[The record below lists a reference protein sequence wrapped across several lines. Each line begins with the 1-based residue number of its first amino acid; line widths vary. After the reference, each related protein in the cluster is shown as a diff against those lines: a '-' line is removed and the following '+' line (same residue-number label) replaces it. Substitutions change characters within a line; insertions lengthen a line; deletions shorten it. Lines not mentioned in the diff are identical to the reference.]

1 MEGSVDLGYPAMHR
15 PGVEPAIC
23 RSQVQRPSH
32 YTTEQLEKVAVV
44 DTKERKIRGIFASIT
59 E

>member
-1 MEGSVDLGYPAMHR
+1 
-15 PGVEPAIC
+15 
-23 RSQVQRPSH
+23 
-32 YTTEQLEKVAVV
+32 VAVV